1 MTQTT
6 MGQSWALIKTRH
18 SLLSLM
24 ILMAAAIL
32 DISCTGREHMA
43 LEMEPGGVPV
53 TIRVAALEQV
63 PFGHV
68 TTKGQE
74 NLQEACSVI
83 NYAIYNMSD
92 GKLDKQ
98 INQKSSDDQFGTLNL
113 KLEEGSY
120 HLVVVA
126 HNGDANATM
135 TDRSKI
141 TFQNNNK
148 RRITDTFLYSSDIS
162 VQKDM
167 QPLNLNLDRVVTKV
181 ELRLVA
187 DSVPPSVETVEFEIG
202 SGGSSGLNT
211 QNGYGTRSTKY
222 TDKISVSPGDTLIEV
237 YTFVYE
243 GAETTKMTVTAKDN
257 AGQEVKKILLENI
270 PIARNRITRY
280 SGVLFGKESINTRTS
295 ISVNREWAGLNEYP
309 IPY

>member
-1 MTQTT
+1 
-6 MGQSWALIKTRH
+6 MGQSWALIKTI
-18 SLLSLM
+18 M
-24 ILMAAAIL
+24 MAAAIVGV
-32 DISCTGREHMA
+32 SCTERQHLAAEIEDEGI
-43 LEMEPGGVPV
+43 PV
-53 TIRVAALEQV
+53 EIRVATLEQV
-63 PFGHV
+63 PFSHAA
-68 TTKGQE
+68 TKGQG

-98 INQKSSDDQFGTLNL
+98 INQKASDDQFGTLTL

-135 TDRSKI
+135 SDRSKI
-141 TFQNNNK
+141 TFQNNSR

-162 VQKDM
+162 VVKDM
-167 QPLNLNLDRVVTKV
+167 QPLNLDLDRVVTKV

-187 DSVPPSVETVEFEIG
+187 DSVPPSVEMMEFEIG
-202 SGGSSGLNT
+202 TGGSSGLNT
-211 QNGYGTRSTKY
+211 LNGYGTRSTKY
-222 TDKISVSPGDTLIEV
+222 TDKISVSPGDTLREV

-280 SGVLFGKESINTRTS
+280 SGVLFGKESINTQS
-295 ISVNREWAGLNEYP
+295 MVCINREWAGLNEYP

>member
-1 MTQTT
+1 MTQAT
-6 MGQSWALIKTRH
+6 MGQSWALIKTI
-18 SLLSLM
+18 M
-24 ILMAAAIL
+24 MAAAIVGV
-32 DISCTGREHMA
+32 SCTERQHLAAEIEDEGI
-43 LEMEPGGVPV
+43 PV
-53 TIRVAALEQV
+53 EIRVATLEQV
-63 PFGHV
+63 PFSHAA
-68 TTKGQE
+68 TKGQG

-98 INQKSSDDQFGTLNL
+98 INQKASDDQFGTLTL

-135 TDRSKI
+135 SDRSKI
-141 TFQNNNK
+141 TFQNNSR

-162 VQKDM
+162 VVKDM
-167 QPLNLNLDRVVTKV
+167 QPLNLDLDRVVTKV

-187 DSVPPSVETVEFEIG
+187 DSVPPSVEMMEFEIG
-202 SGGSSGLNT
+202 TGGSSGLNT
-211 QNGYGTRSTKY
+211 LNGYGTRSTKY

-280 SGVLFGKESINTRTS
+280 SGVLFGKESINTQS
-295 ISVNREWAGLNEYP
+295 MVCINREWAGLNEYP

>member
-6 MGQSWALIKTRH
+6 MGQSWALIKTKECLH
-18 SLLSLM
+18 SLLIM
-24 ILMAAAIL
+24 ITAAIL
-32 DISCTGREHMA
+32 GISCTDRVHQVGSI
-43 LEMEPGGVPV
+43 EPSGVSV
-53 TIRVAALEQV
+53 TIRVATLEQV
-63 PFGHV
+63 PFSHAA
-68 TTKGQE
+68 TKGQG

-98 INQKSSDDQFGTLNL
+98 INQKASDDQFGTLNL

-135 TDRSKI
+135 SDRSKI
-141 TFQNNNK
+141 TFQNNSK

-162 VQKDM
+162 VVKDM
-167 QPLNLNLDRVVTKV
+167 QPLNLDLDRVVTKV

-187 DSVPPSVETVEFEIG
+187 DSVPPSVEMMEFEIG
-202 SGGSSGLNT
+202 TGGSSGLNT
-211 QNGYGTRSTKY
+211 LNGYGTRSTKY
-222 TDKISVSPGDTLIEV
+222 TDKISVSPGDTLIGV

-257 AGQEVKKILLENI
+257 AGQEIKKILLENI

-280 SGVLFGKESINTRTS
+280 SGVLFGKESINTQAMVS
-295 ISVNREWAGLNEYP
+295 INREWAGLGEYP

>member
-1 MTQTT
+1 
-6 MGQSWALIKTRH
+6 MGQSWALIKTKECLR
-18 SLLSLM
+18 SLFIM
-24 ILMAAAIL
+24 ITAAIL
-32 DISCTGREHMA
+32 GISCTGREHLA
-43 LEMEPGGVPV
+43 GSIEPSGVPV
-53 TIRVAALEQV
+53 TIRVATLEQV
-63 PFGHV
+63 PFSHAA
-68 TTKGQE
+68 TKGQG

-98 INQKSSDDQFGTLNL
+98 INQKASDDQFGTLNL

-135 TDRSKI
+135 SDRSKI
-141 TFQNNNK
+141 TFQNNSR

-162 VQKDM
+162 VVKDM
-167 QPLNLNLDRVVTKV
+167 QPLNLDLDRVVTKV

-187 DSVPPSVETVEFEIG
+187 ESVPPSVEMMEFEIG
-202 SGGSSGLNT
+202 TGGSSGRNT
-211 QNGYGTRSTKY
+211 LNGYGTRSTKY

-280 SGVLFGKESINTRTS
+280 SGVLFGKESINTQS
-295 ISVNREWAGLNEYP
+295 MVCINREWAGLNEYP

>member
-1 MTQTT
+1 
-6 MGQSWALIKTRH
+6 MGQSWALIKTI
-18 SLLSLM
+18 M
-24 ILMAAAIL
+24 MAAAIVGV
-32 DISCTGREHMA
+32 SCTERQHLAAEIEDEGI
-43 LEMEPGGVPV
+43 PV
-53 TIRVAALEQV
+53 EIRGATLEQV
-63 PFGHV
+63 PFSHAA
-68 TTKGQE
+68 TKGQG

-98 INQKSSDDQFGTLNL
+98 INQKASDDQFGTLTL

-135 TDRSKI
+135 SDRSKI
-141 TFQNNNK
+141 TFQNNSR

-162 VQKDM
+162 VVKDM
-167 QPLNLNLDRVVTKV
+167 QPLNLDLDRVVTKV

-187 DSVPPSVETVEFEIG
+187 DSVPPSVEMMEFEIG
-202 SGGSSGLNT
+202 TGGSSGLNT
-211 QNGYGTRSTKY
+211 LNGYGTRSTKY

-280 SGVLFGKESINTRTS
+280 SGVLFGKESINTQS
-295 ISVNREWAGLNEYP
+295 MVCINREWAGLNEYP

>member
-1 MTQTT
+1 MTQVT
-6 MGQSWALIKTRH
+6 MGQSWARIKTI
-18 SLLSLM
+18 M
-24 ILMAAAIL
+24 MAAAIFGV
-32 DISCTGREHMA
+32 SCTERQHLAAEIEDEGI
-43 LEMEPGGVPV
+43 PV
-53 TIRVAALEQV
+53 EIRVATLEQV
-63 PFGHV
+63 PFSRAA
-68 TTKGQE
+68 TKGQG

-98 INQKSSDDQFGTLNL
+98 INQKASDDQFGTLNL

-135 TDRSKI
+135 SDRSKI
-141 TFQNNNK
+141 TFQNNSR

-167 QPLNLNLDRVVTKV
+167 QPLNLDLDRVVTKV

-187 DSVPPSVETVEFEIG
+187 DSVPPSVEMMEFEIG
-202 SGGSSGLNT
+202 TGGSSGLNT
-211 QNGYGTRSTKY
+211 LNGYGTRSTKY

-237 YTFVYE
+237 YTFVFE

-295 ISVNREWAGLNEYP
+295 ISLNCEWAGLNEYP

>member
-1 MTQTT
+1 
-6 MGQSWALIKTRH
+6 MGQSWALIKTI
-18 SLLSLM
+18 M
-24 ILMAAAIL
+24 MAAAIVGV
-32 DISCTGREHMA
+32 SCTERQHLAAEIEDEGI
-43 LEMEPGGVPV
+43 PV
-53 TIRVAALEQV
+53 EIRVATLEQV
-63 PFGHV
+63 PFSHAA
-68 TTKGQE
+68 TKGQG

-98 INQKSSDDQFGTLNL
+98 INQKASDDQFGTLTL

-135 TDRSKI
+135 SDRSKI
-141 TFQNNNK
+141 TFQNNSR

-162 VQKDM
+162 VVKDM
-167 QPLNLNLDRVVTKV
+167 QPLNLDLDRVVTKV

-187 DSVPPSVETVEFEIG
+187 DSVPPSVEMMEFEIG
-202 SGGSSGLNT
+202 TGGSSGLNT
-211 QNGYGTRSTKY
+211 LNGYGTRSTKY

-280 SGVLFGKESINTRTS
+280 SGVLFGKESINTQS
-295 ISVNREWAGLNEYP
+295 MVCINREWAGLNEYP